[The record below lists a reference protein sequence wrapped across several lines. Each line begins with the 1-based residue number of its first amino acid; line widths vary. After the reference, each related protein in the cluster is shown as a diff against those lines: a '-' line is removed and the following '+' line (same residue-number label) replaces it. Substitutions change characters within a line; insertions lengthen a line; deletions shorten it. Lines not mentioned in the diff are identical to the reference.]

1 MPPRQPT
8 KGQNRGGKTT
18 NKNFDWIAS
27 VSRSGGDDGEG
38 DSLKNYDT
46 QEKYKAWIDQ
56 KVLTYEGN
64 QDELPPEKRQGIQED
79 LLRLL
84 RKLREGVMASG
95 REDSFAT
102 DVYEMSLFLAAAYG
116 KTDQVTAVA
125 THLLPTETIHSAAS
139 PTWKRPP
146 PREFVILLILLHHIV
161 IGLRSSASLR
171 WVVLAISS
179 PLLTS
184 KVCRN
189 NLDWLKNIILSLRAH
204 NYQSFWKIAS
214 EDHIA
219 TVARASSPSGTPSQR
234 ELAAIHG
241 ELHKIRQ
248 YVQGT
253 AWCVIRI
260 AYREESEKW
269 LSNTLRLGP
278 LASTWL
284 SERQRLCEASPTD
297 GKTSRWTIYKP
308 KA

>member
-27 VSRSGGDDGEG
+27 
-38 DSLKNYDT
+38 
-46 QEKYKAWIDQ
+46 
-56 KVLTYEGN
+56 VLTYEGN

-102 DVYEMSLFLAAAYG
+102 DVTVYEMSLFLAAAYG

-248 YVQGT
+248 
-253 AWCVIRI
+253 
-260 AYREESEKW
+260 EESEKW